1 MSVDVT
7 PDEVKRYLASKKLPA
22 GASIRNLN
30 FEFNGAQATMAGFI
44 DVPIPFMGGKIHFNL
59 ELANNPDGSGLEVT
73 KHHVETKSGTLRSK
87 LGDLEAN
94 LSNINGFI
102 SDDINEQLRY
112 HDPFLRVLG
121 LSITPDGQFSIKVQ
135 NSNQA
140 AA

>member
-1 MSVDVT
+1 
-7 PDEVKRYLASKKLPA
+7 
-22 GASIRNLN
+22 
-30 FEFNGAQATMAGFI
+30 MAGFI